1 MDRVRD
7 VVFFF
12 TSIAALF
19 TLLCTAYQA
28 FNEKFGSAIALAFV
42 CVLNTLV
49 ASAMI
54 YFGTDLRRCGPFVCP
69 NDPVRVTPDHRGHG
83 FAADSHHASAR
94 APSPAPL
101 EAAWRQSA
109 GTDG

>member
-12 TSIAALF
+12 TSVATLF

-42 CVLNTLV
+42 SVLTTLV

-69 NDPVRVTPDHRGHG
+69 NDPVQVAPGHPSHG
-83 FAADSHHASAR
+83 SEANSHHASAR
-94 APSPAPL
+94 APSLAPRA
-101 EAAWRQSA
+101 AAWRRLA
-109 GTDG
+109 DTDV